1 VYSKS
6 VTHSVALSIM
16 KVILDCQGMG
26 LIQEMFFVINCIRD
40 FGIRLLFYEINCS
53 TEMR

>member
-1 VYSKS
+1 MREIADKKTAYNEGCVYSKS

-26 LIQEMFFVINCIRD
+26 LIQGMFV
-40 FGIRLLFYEINCS
+40 
-53 TEMR
+53 